1 LEVGEIRVMGSFII
15 LTAFQ
20 VFWE

>member
-1 LEVGEIRVMGSFII
+1 MGSFII

-20 VFWE
+20 VVWGW

>member
-1 LEVGEIRVMGSFII
+1 MGSFII

-20 VFWE
+20 LFWGW